1 MSKQKLGGT
10 WTAAHLRR
18 RGWTNEL
25 MRQLLPAPILFMNG
39 GHPVRLWNRDIVRE
53 AENDPRFEQQGLEP
67 RAHQA
72 AAPGVR
78 HARALLSQ
86 AWDGADRDGSPAWLL
101 AGYYHSALMAR
112 LPAAAKGRGLPPAQA
127 AAWMNE
133 FLALEQRENA
143 EIGRA
148 HV

>member
-86 AWDGADRDGSPAWLL
+86 AWAPGTHYVDQVGLELTEILL
-101 AGYYHSALMAR
+101 LLLTPGC
-112 LPAAAKGRGLPPAQA
+112 
-127 AAWMNE
+127 WN
-133 FLALEQRENA
+133 
-143 EIGRA
+143 
-148 HV
+148 

>member
-86 AWDGADRDGSPAWLL
+86 AWDGADRDGSPA
-101 AGYYHSALMAR
+101 A
-112 LPAAAKGRGLPPAQA
+112 
-127 AAWMNE
+127 
-133 FLALEQRENA
+133 
-143 EIGRA
+143 
-148 HV
+148 